1 MFCTKCGNTIEDD
14 YDFCPKC
21 GAKVYRDQ
29 EQKDQYKEEYQD
41 IAEEVYR
48 DGYEDGYRVANQ
60 ERYQYGEIWCNKW
73 ITLLL
78 WLFLGVI
85 GGHKFYE
92 RKIGM
97 GILYIFTVGGF
108 GVGLLIDL
116 VVILGR
122 PTYYRVK

>member
-1 MFCTKCGNTIEDD
+1 MFCTKCGNVVEDH

-29 EQKDQYKEEYQD
+29 EPQDQYEEEYQEFGE
-41 IAEEVYR
+41 AVYR
-48 DGYEDGYRVANQ
+48 DGYQDGYRAANE
-60 ERYQYGEIWCNKW
+60 ERYQNGEIWCNKW
-73 ITLLL
+73 ITLLF
-78 WLFLGVI
+78 WFFLGVI

-97 GILYIFTVGGF
+97 GILYIFTFGGF

-116 VVILGR
+116 ISILGK
-122 PTYYRVK
+122 PLYYRVK